1 MSRCKQ
7 QPGGLVIALIGAVF
21 TAWNLSPINNQTDEA
36 QLLPLHSVLRRDND
50 VFASN
55 AAGLYRAE
63 LSRKTWKQ
71 LHLPDSMPV
80 DGFFADQ
87 PTDSKLVLYFKPKWI
102 TTVTTDTNTKVNGL
116 YMSQDDGRTWRLI
129 SRNDEYSHVFL
140 HSNGSLFAVTNAGN
154 LMGPARVLMSK
165 NLGESWR
172 DITGKSFGWI
182 LGIFADPD
190 RPDLICL
197 FGNDV
202 RGYIFQASDENYEW
216 KSTRE
221 WEWGPKH
228 QTEEGFLSRSY
239 STTTT
244 AYILQATL
252 LNYFAHDFGQ
262 RVTLPGFDIAPQKR
276 AYEFSKAQA
285 KVIHVSIPFLTEPH
299 VMKALEKEMQKSGR
313 QRRSTKIILIDQK
326 DGLGLWGLK
335 VVSPDGKQTYIQPSI
350 SKAVYESKDREAI
363 KQQLRETGGFEAHE
377 IPNGE
382 PYKKLID
389 LSKLYDFPGPGL
401 YKVQL
406 VYDSVWLADPG
417 QDEWPGS
424 FTSQVFTV
432 TITGS

>member
-1 MSRCKQ
+1 MSRWKQ

-55 AAGLYRAE
+55 AAGVYRAE

-71 LHLPDSMPV
+71 LPLPDSMPV
-80 DGFFADQ
+80 NGYFADQ
-87 PTDSKLVLYFKPKWI
+87 PTNSKLILYYTPKEI
-102 TTVTTDTNTKVNGL
+102 KTETANAKTGVYGL
-116 YMSQDDGRTWRLI
+116 YVSRDDGQTWRLI
-129 SRNDEYSHVFL
+129 SRKDDYSRVFL
-140 HSNGSLFAVTNAGN
+140 HPNGNLFAVTNAEN
-154 LMGPARVLMSK
+154 FMGPAHILVSH

-190 RPDLICL
+190 HPDLICL
-197 FGNDV
+197 FGNDI
-202 RGYIFQASDENYEW
+202 RGYIFQATDENYEW
-216 KSTRE
+216 RATRD
-221 WEWGPKH
+221 WEWGSKH
-228 QTEEGFLSRSY
+228 QTEEGFLSRGY

-252 LNYFAHDFGQ
+252 LNYFAHDFGK
-262 RVTLPGFDIAPQKR
+262 RVTLPGFDIAPQR
-276 AYEFSKAQA
+276 SAYEFGKAQA
-285 KVIHVSIPFLTEPH
+285 KVIQVSIPFLTEPH
-299 VMKALEKEMQKSGR
+299 VMKALEKEWQDSGR
-313 QRRSTKIILIDQK
+313 KRSTKIILVDQK

-350 SKAVYESKDREAI
+350 SKSVYESKDRETI
-363 KQQLRETGGFEAHE
+363 KQQLRGTGGFQAHE
-377 IPNGE
+377 IAYGK
-382 PYKKLID
+382 PYKRLID
-389 LSKLYDFPGPGL
+389 LSQLYDFSGPGV
-401 YKVQL
+401 YKVQI
-406 VYDSVWLADPG
+406 VYDSVWLADPD

-424 FTSQVFTV
+424 FTGQVFTV